1 LKLPGAAELSV
12 RKHTVTGSQSPAG
25 TVTTHTSEILL
36 VASTPHAPSSL
47 PFMMSH
53 RKIRAWLPAILWAG
67 MLFFLS
73 AQSILPAIAPSVPNF
88 DKVEHFGAYGL
99 LGILVFD
106 AVRRTT
112 TLALPKAALVAILIT
127 SAYGASDEFHQSF
140 VPNRSC
146 DVWDWT
152 ADTFGGIL
160 GVVVFT
166 AYESRRSQ
174 KASR

>member
-1 LKLPGAAELSV
+1 MIA
-12 RKHTVTGSQSPAG
+12 R
-25 TVTTHTSEILL
+25 
-36 VASTPHAPSSL
+36 
-47 PFMMSH
+47 
-53 RKIRAWLPAILWAG
+53 RNIRAWLPAILWAG
-67 MLFFLS
+67 TLFFLS
-73 AQSILPAIAPSVPNF
+73 AQSSLPAIAPTVPNF
-88 DKVEHFGAYGL
+88 DKVEHFGVYGL

-106 AVRRTT
+106 AVRRSSV
-112 TLALPKAALVAILIT
+112 LVLPKAALVAILIT

-160 GVVVFT
+160 GVAVYA

-174 KASR
+174 KTSH